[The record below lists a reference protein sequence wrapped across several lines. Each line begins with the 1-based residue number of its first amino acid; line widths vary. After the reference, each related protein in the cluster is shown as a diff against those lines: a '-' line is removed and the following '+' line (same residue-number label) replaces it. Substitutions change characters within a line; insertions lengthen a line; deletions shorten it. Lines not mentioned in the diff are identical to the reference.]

1 MNNGQIGSLYNS
13 TYTSLDTGKFMQS
26 GQTGVTTDVAKL
38 NAPAANEAGTAVQT
52 SDSLVSAQDLTAGQ
66 FISNALKEAGITQN
80 DRTMQLVQSLL
91 SNGQSVDKNTL
102 MDFNRLIKMFPDV
115 DVQTLVNMKLNNIP
129 VNNEMI
135 AQYEQ
140 YSNNSNYIM
149 KDLAAIADG
158 LGDVLKSLTAGSG
171 KEAAVGQLESIT
183 ALVRDM
189 SGNGVV
195 ADAGNGT
202 YSAVK
207 QAETVLSGENAGQDF
222 AGNIKDFAQNGQA
235 TDIGTD
241 IYAHAEMSTLEE
253 GQQQLSQAGLQGQ
266 DGSQTSWQ
274 TVQGQ
279 PMVDVTGQLQGG
291 SAPESNVAGNVQDTS
306 KNLPQ
311 ELLQTLESLE
321 QEASG
326 LARGELK
333 SDGTFLEK
341 LTQALKQMP
350 SGSEGELFKLLD
362 KDDFK
367 KTIRQELENALL
379 LEPKDAAEL
388 EKVQKYYK
396 KLQGALDNYISMS
409 GQQTEAA
416 SQGISKTFQNMS
428 DNLNFMQ
435 YINEMMPYIQ
445 LPLKLLDENA
455 HGDFYVMRNK
465 RSRIENSDEFTAF
478 LRLNMETLG
487 ELDVFIKLKKSSVDI
502 AFKVEKQEICEFV
515 EGNIGRLEEGL
526 NKKGVSLVA
535 HVSKKEEEFSFV
547 KDIIEGEA
555 SGVIEKYSFDMRM

>member
-26 GQTGVTTDVAKL
+26 GQPGAAALEAAKL
-38 NAPAANEAGTAVQT
+38 NASANEAGTVVKT
-52 SDSLVSAQDLTAGQ
+52 SDSLFLAQDLTAGQ
-66 FISNALKEAGITQN
+66 FVSNALKEAGIAQS
-80 DRTMQLVQSLL
+80 DRTMQLVQALL

-158 LGDVLKSLTAGSG
+158 LGDVLRSLAAGSG

-183 ALVRDM
+183 ALVKDM
-189 SGNGVV
+189 TGNGVV

-202 YSAVK
+202 YSVAQ
-207 QAETVLSGENAGQDF
+207 QAETVLPGENAGRDF
-222 AGNIKDFAQNGQA
+222 AGSISDFAQNGQA

-241 IYAHAEMSTLEE
+241 AHVEMNTLKE

-266 DGSQTSWQ
+266 DVSQTLGQ

-291 SAPESNVAGNVQDTS
+291 SASESNVSGNVQDTS
-306 KNLPQ
+306 KYIPQ

-333 SDGTFLEK
+333 SNGTFLEK

-367 KTIRQELENALL
+367 KTVRRELENALL

-435 YINEMMPYIQ
+435 YVNEMMPYIQ

-465 RSRIENSDEFTAF
+465 KNRVENHDEFTAF

-487 ELDVFIKLKKSSVDI
+487 ELDVFIKLKKSSADI
-502 AFKVEKQEICEFV
+502 AFKVEKQEVCEFI
-515 EGNIGRLEEGL
+515 EENIGRLEDGL
-526 NKKGVSLVA
+526 EKKGVSLVA

>member
-13 TYTSLDTGKFMQS
+13 TYASLDTGKFMQS
-26 GQTGVTTDVAKL
+26 GQPGAAALEAAKL
-38 NAPAANEAGTAVQT
+38 NASANEAGTAVQT
-52 SDSLVSAQDLTAGQ
+52 SDSSFTAGNLTAGQ
-66 FISNALKEAGITQN
+66 FVSNALKEAGITQS

-115 DVQTLVNMKLNNIP
+115 DVQTLVNMKINNIP

-158 LGDVLKSLTAGSG
+158 LGDVLKALTAGSG

-183 ALVRDM
+183 ALVKDM
-189 SGNGVV
+189 TSNDVV

-202 YSAVK
+202 YSAAQ
-207 QAETVLSGENAGQDF
+207 QAETVLPGANAGRDF
-222 AGNIKDFAQNGQA
+222 AGNINGFVQNGQA

-241 IYAHAEMSTLEE
+241 IYAHVEMNTLNES
-253 GQQQLSQAGLQGQ
+253 QQLSQAGLQGQ
-266 DGSQTSWQ
+266 DVSQTSGQ

-279 PMVDVTGQLQGG
+279 AVVDVTGQLQGG
-291 SAPESNVAGNVQDTS
+291 SVPESNVSGNVQDTS
-306 KNLPQ
+306 KNIPQ

-326 LARGELK
+326 LARGEAK

-341 LTQALKQMP
+341 LTQALRQMP
-350 SGSEGELFKLLD
+350 SGSEGELFKLFD

-367 KTIRQELENALL
+367 KTVRRELENALL

-435 YINEMMPYIQ
+435 YVNEMMPYIQ

-465 RSRIENSDEFTAF
+465 KNRVENPDEFTAF

-487 ELDVFIKLKKSSVDI
+487 ELDVFIKLKKSSADI
-502 AFKVEKQEICEFV
+502 AFKVEKQEVCEFI
-515 EGNIGRLEEGL
+515 EENIGRLEDGL
-526 NKKGVSLVA
+526 EKKGVSLVA

>member
-26 GQTGVTTDVAKL
+26 GQSGVTATETAKF
-38 NAPAANEAGTAVQT
+38 NAPANEASTAVQT

-66 FISNALKEAGITQN
+66 FISNALKEAGITSS

-140 YSNNSNYIM
+140 YSSNSGYIM

-158 LGDVLKSLTAGSG
+158 LGDVLKSLAAGAG
-171 KEAAVGQLESIT
+171 KEAAVGQLERIT
-183 ALVRDM
+183 ALVKDM
-189 SGNGVV
+189 TGNGVV

-202 YSAVK
+202 YSAVQ
-207 QAETVLSGENAGQDF
+207 QAETVLSGENTGKDF
-222 AGNIKDFAQNGQA
+222 AGNIIDFVQNGQA

-241 IYAHAEMSTLEE
+241 IYAHVEMNTLKE
-253 GQQQLSQAGLQGQ
+253 GQQLSEAGLQGQ
-266 DGSQTSWQ
+266 DVSQTLEHA
-274 TVQGQ
+274 VQGRA
-279 PMVDVTGQLQGG
+279 MVDVTGRLQDGN
-291 SAPESNVAGNVQDTS
+291 APESNVTGNVQDTS
-306 KNLPQ
+306 KNIPQ

-326 LARGELK
+326 LARGEVK

-341 LTQALKQMP
+341 LTKALKKMP
-350 SGSEGELFKLLD
+350 KGSEGELFKLLD

-367 KTIRQELENALL
+367 KTVRKELENALL

-396 KLQGALDNYISMS
+396 KLQGALDNFISMS

-416 SQGISKTFQNMS
+416 SHGISKTFQNMS

-435 YINEMMPYIQ
+435 YVNEMMPYIQ

-465 RSRIENSDEFTAF
+465 KNRLENPDEFTAF

-487 ELDVFIKLKKSSVDI
+487 ELDVFIKLKNSSADI
-502 AFKVEKQEICEFV
+502 AFKVEKQEVCEFI
-515 EGNIGRLEEGL
+515 EKNIVRLEEGL

-547 KDIIEGEA
+547 KDIIESEA